1 MSPSEKALL
10 FDEDDIGYG
19 YSGFTLIKI
28 GFKEQYMNVE
38 AVIDLLNH
46 EILHQTLHKCIG
58 GKTSSTLDNIQKTIG
73 LRIYWYYPKE
83 RRFIVV

>member
-10 FDEDDIGYG
+10 FDEEDVGCG

-38 AVIDLLNH
+38 AITDLLNH
-46 EILHQTLHKCIG
+46 EILHQTLHKCIS
-58 GKTSSTLDNIQKTIG
+58 GKTSPTLDNIQKTIG